1 RSVDV
6 NSDADE
12 RAWADRIRAGD
23 IDAFEAL
30 YRTYWQRLY
39 AFAFRY
45 VQTKEDAEE
54 VTQEVFFRI
63 WRGRAQWMPAG
74 AVRNYLYLAV
84 RNAARDRL
92 ERAAVARRWGGRV
105 GQLVTATEIQSDL
118 EAADL
123 VAAVQRAF
131 ELGRTPDATQRHNR
145 AAEPRACEARSHGT
159 ALPCQVHQQV
169 QLGVAHVVVVAQAL
183 VRSVE
188 QPPERRQVAGRHRR
202 FCLPHAGCL
211 GDHVAE
217 PSREHLGESRARQLE
232 QLLDRGC
239 REQV

>member
-1 RSVDV
+1 MPLNASFANPSEDRSVDV

-12 RAWADRIRAGD
+12 HAWADRIRAGD
-23 IDAFEAL
+23 IAALETL

-54 VTQEVFFRI
+54 VAQEIFFRI

-105 GQLVTATEIQSDL
+105 GRLVTATEIQSDL

-123 VAAVQRAF
+123 VAAVQRALD
-131 ELGRTPDATQRHNR
+131 ELPPKRSAVCKLRLIDELSYAQIAERLGISEKTVETQLARGLKFLRERMRPYSQRTSAPSDGSAVNMCRPTS
-145 AAEPRACEARSHGT
+145 AAAPRGVEKRSRN
-159 ALPCQVHQQV
+159 A
-169 QLGVAHVVVVAQAL
+169 
-183 VRSVE
+183 S
-188 QPPERRQVAGRHRR
+188 
-202 FCLPHAGCL
+202 
-211 GDHVAE
+211 
-217 PSREHLGESRARQLE
+217 
-232 QLLDRGC
+232 
-239 REQV
+239 